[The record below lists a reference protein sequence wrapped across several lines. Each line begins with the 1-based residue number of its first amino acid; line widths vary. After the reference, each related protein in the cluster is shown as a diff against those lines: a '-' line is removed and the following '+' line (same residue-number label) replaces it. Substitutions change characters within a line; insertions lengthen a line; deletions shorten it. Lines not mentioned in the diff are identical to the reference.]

1 MTISDRP
8 FPTTPPSRWR
18 GQPLASPLSLE
29 ERRGV
34 IKDRHTKGA
43 GHSPALK
50 GLLAEL
56 RCSAPRQV
64 KDLCFLTNPYAG
76 DLVFEYMCRDFVARP
91 ENLRELT
98 EAYPSQ
104 NPFIAAKL
112 ATALGNP
119 AIKAENL
126 LIGNGT
132 IELIQ
137 FFIQALGLKKILV
150 PIPSF
155 STYYEVDPSTTEVIT
170 LPLSADS
177 GFRLSPDALVAETKR
192 SGADA
197 VVWINPQNPT
207 GAFIPKA
214 DLAAAFGQLD
224 ELKAIFCDES
234 FLHFASSSDDLW
246 ATSLAE
252 FPATLPNLIVMKSLA
267 KDFGA
272 AGLRV
277 GYGIMAKE
285 RRDWALAKG
294 FLWNSNGFAEWFYEL
309 LGEPSFQS
317 RYLDCRR
324 RYLAAI
330 ASFAAK
336 VQKLPGL
343 KAYPTKGNFIL
354 AELTNGQSGYELM
367 ERLLLG
373 HSLYIRDCGTKIGL
387 DARYVRMAVGRHED
401 EDAVLATLEA
411 ALKAAAL

>member
-1 MTISDRP
+1 MTSLPLAPDL
-8 FPTTPPSRWR
+8 WQ
-18 GQPLASPLSLE
+18 GQPLPSPLSPDEQHRVL
-29 ERRGV
+29 R
-34 IKDRHTKGA
+34 DRHTKGA

-56 RCSAPRQV
+56 RCTAPRQV

-76 DLVFEYMCRDFVARP
+76 DLVFEYMCRDFVAEP
-91 ENLRELT
+91 QNLRDLT

-112 ATALGNP
+112 AAALGNP
-119 AIKAENL
+119 AIKADNL

-137 FFIQALGLKKILV
+137 FFVQALGLKKILV

-155 STYYEVDPSTTEVIT
+155 STYYEVDPATTEVVT
-170 LPLSADS
+170 LPLSADENFQFNPS
-177 GFRLSPDALVAETKR
+177 ALVSEAAR
-192 SGADA
+192 CGADA
-197 VVWINPQNPT
+197 VVWINPHNPT
-207 GAFIPKA
+207 GTFIPK
-214 DLAAAFGQLD
+214 DQLAQAFSQLSH
-224 ELKAIFCDES
+224 LKAIFCDES
-234 FLHFASSSDDLW
+234 FLHFASPGDDLW

-252 FPATLPNLIVMKSLA
+252 YPQDLPNLIVMKSLA

-277 GYGIMAKE
+277 GYGIMATE

-309 LGEPSFQS
+309 MGETSFQR

-324 RYLAAI
+324 RYLDAI

-336 VQKLPGL
+336 AKKLPGL
-343 KAYPTKGNFIL
+343 KTFPTKGNFIL
-354 AELTNGQSGYELM
+354 AQVAQGQTGYELM
-367 ERLLLG
+367 ERLLLE

-387 DARYVRMAVGRHED
+387 DARYVRMAVGRSED
-401 EDAVLATLEA
+401 EEAVLA
-411 ALKAAAL
+411 ALAAALTK